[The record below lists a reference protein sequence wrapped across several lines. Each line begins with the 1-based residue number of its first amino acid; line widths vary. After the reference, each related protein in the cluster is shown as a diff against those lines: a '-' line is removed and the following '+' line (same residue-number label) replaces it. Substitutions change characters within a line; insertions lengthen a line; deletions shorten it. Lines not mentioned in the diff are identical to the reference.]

1 MRFHI
6 VERFVADSAREG
18 GITRDYDNI
27 FIAAAQ
33 IASHSHA
40 ETSGKRRAGMAGT
53 VAIVFAF
60 CAQKKSVESL
70 ELPHR
75 MKTIE
80 PAGKNLMD
88 IALMTDVHDKA
99 IAWCVEHTM
108 QRNGQFD
115 HAEVRSQVSSGLR
128 KNFDQLIAHFLREL
142 GQVLFA
148 QRLDIRGRTDPI
160 EQSRG
165 LGCRV
170 GSWSGF
176 RRV

>member
-1 MRFHI
+1 MRFNI
-6 VERFVADSAREG
+6 VERFVADSTGERGIAR
-18 GITRDYDNI
+18 DHDNV

-33 IASHSHA
+33 ISSHSHA
-40 ETSGKRRAGMAGT
+40 ETSGKRRASMTGT

-60 CAQKKSVESL
+60 RAQKKSVEAL

-88 IALMTDVHDKA
+88 IALMAYVHDKA
-99 IAWCVEHTM
+99 IARCVEHAM
-108 QRNGQFD
+108 QRNGQLD
-115 HAEVRSQVSSGLR
+115 YAEIRSQMSPGLR

-148 QRLDIRGRTDPI
+148 
-160 EQSRG
+160 
-165 LGCRV
+165 
-170 GSWSGF
+170 
-176 RRV
+176 